1 MIVKDLIE
9 KLKEQDENKEVI
21 IRFALTNKDDLGYIL
36 VPKIVDTHYEDEV
49 AIYCNYET
57 TKEDLDFFGQID
69 LKEAYGK
76 MLEEDKQ

>member
-36 VPKIVDTHYEDEV
+36 VPKIVDTYYEDEV

-57 TKEDLDFFGQID
+57 KKEDLDFFGQID
-69 LKEAYGK
+69 LKEAYEK